1 MCRWL
6 AYAGG
11 EIPLSELIFNTRH
24 SLIDQSLDARLGPNT
39 TNGDGF
45 GVGWYDRLDTP
56 GMYKS
61 TQPAWN
67 DDNLYDLCNHVDSPL
82 FLAHIRASTGTS
94 VEYSNCHPFRYGN
107 WLFVHNGLIREFSRV
122 RRRLLHE
129 LDEDHFRGLHGV
141 TDSELMFML
150 AMQFGLADDPRA
162 GIARMV
168 GFVERIGW
176 DADIRYPVQMT
187 LGIADGQRLYAV
199 RYSSEGKSRTLYH
212 SRDLSAIEAELNP
225 RQQDLLNRMTSRARA
240 VVSEPLSELQ
250 QLWEPIP
257 ESSFVTVEDG
267 AVSVKPFSPA
277 LP

>member
-6 AYAGG
+6 AYSGG
-11 EIPLSELIFNTRH
+11 TIPLSELIFNTRH
-24 SLIDQSLDARLGPNT
+24 SLIDQSLSANMGPNT

-45 GVGWYDRLDTP
+45 GVGWFDHLDTP
-56 GMYKS
+56 GLYKS

-67 DDNLYDLCNHVDSPL
+67 DDNLYDLCNHVESPL
-82 FLAHIRASTGTS
+82 FLAHIRASTGTA
-94 VEYSNCHPFRYGN
+94 VEYSNCHPFRYRN
-107 WLFVHNGLIREFSRV
+107 WLFAHNGLIREFPRL

-129 LDEDHFRGLHGV
+129 LDEDHFRGLHGA

-150 AMQFGLADDPRA
+150 AMQFGMADEPLG

-176 DADIRYPVQMT
+176 DADVQYPMQMT
-187 LGIADGQRLYAV
+187 LGIADGQKLYAV

-212 SRDLSAIEAELNP
+212 SMDLATLEQHLNP
-225 RQQDLLNRMTSRARA
+225 RQEALLQKMGNNARA

-250 QLWEPIP
+250 QLWQPIP
-257 ESSFVTVEDG
+257 ESSFISIEDG
-267 AVSVKPFSPA
+267 EVNAEAFKPVRP
-277 LP
+277 